1 MLTPRS
7 QRHSTGGSPVLIPRF
22 ETLLCDTHEAQT
34 LHYQTR
40 YKVFCEQTGF
50 EDPENFPD
58 GAERDEYD
66 GAAVQFVMWDRMQQR
81 MMGAMRLID
90 AKRTPLPCENICRG
104 SLFELDAVRERTV
117 EFSRLAILRDH
128 QRVERRGDTCDQSP
142 SPIDMAESEPVYMAE
157 EKNEALLRL
166 LWASFEWGEKNDVDY
181 CYFIVTAP
189 LARMLKRFGIPLTI
203 LGTEVKH
210 RGVRHPYRY
219 NIHEA
224 KKGMIATLPK
234 FARLMQRSEAYIRY
248 SEFRS
253 QLCTTVEP
261 NACHPL
267 PVSVVQPEMRAA

>member
-1 MLTPRS
+1 MLS
-7 QRHSTGGSPVLIPRF
+7 PRF
-22 ETLLCDTHEAQT
+22 ETLFCDTHEART
-34 LHYQTR
+34 LHYQIR
-40 YKVFCEQTGF
+40 YKVFCTQTGF
-50 EDPENFPD
+50 EDPDNFPD

-66 GAAVQFVMWDRMQQR
+66 RAAVQFVMWDRMQQR
-81 MMGAMRLID
+81 MMGTMRLID
-90 AKRTPLPCENICRG
+90 AKRTPLPCENICQN

-128 QRVERRGDTCDQSP
+128 QRVERKGYTYDQFP
-142 SPIDMAESEPVYMAE
+142 SLINMAESVPVCMTE

-166 LWASFEWGEKNDVDY
+166 LWASFEWGAENGVDY

-189 LARMLKRFGIPLTI
+189 LARMLKSFGIPLTI

-219 NIHEA
+219 SIHEA

-234 FARLMQRSEAYIRY
+234 FARLMQRSKAYIRY

-253 QLCTTVEP
+253 RICTTVEP
-261 NACHPL
+261 NVCHPL
-267 PVSVVQPEMRAA
+267 PVSFVQPEMRAV